1 MEICD
6 NRRGMNLEI
15 TDEFVIS
22 NLQTVMNDSSI
33 LKERFKKD
41 VLNKK
46 NVDKKEIEFSKKELE
61 KKIKQVNKQI
71 DLTVKSISINEVNHM
86 TKKTDEKLY
95 IQIKKDLD
103 SEMEN
108 LESTKS
114 KHIGEI
120 DELDNHEDW
129 INWINKFG
137 DKIKGDF
144 QKVSS
149 ELLEGMIENIVVKQN
164 SNYNKLYLTKPECVH
179 YMKGV
184 AKLR

>member
-61 KKIKQVNKQI
+61 KKIKQVRNNSNQI
-71 DLTVKSISINEVNHM
+71 DLTVKSI
-86 TKKTDEKLY
+86 
-95 IQIKKDLD
+95 
-103 SEMEN
+103 
-108 LESTKS
+108 
-114 KHIGEI
+114 EI
-120 DELDNHEDW
+120 DELDNHDW

-137 DKIKGDF
+137 DKINFHK
-144 QKVSS
+144 
-149 ELLEGMIENIVVKQN
+149 
-164 SNYNKLYLTKPECVH
+164 
-179 YMKGV
+179 
-184 AKLR
+184 